1 MQRLAIACSVLFFC
15 GSISMANNFTPI
27 KSSLPTKL
35 TLKQKLAEEL
45 NVGAW
50 VRARPQFALWFHYAN
65 RLVISALG
73 PAINE
78 LA

>member
-1 MQRLAIACSVLFFC
+1 MQRSFLLRINFNGKQFH
-15 GSISMANNFTPI
+15 ANHILSANEIDAET
-27 KSSLPTKL
+27 SSLKS
-35 TLKQKLAEEL
+35 L

-50 VRARPQFALWFHYAN
+50 VRARPQSALWFHYAN